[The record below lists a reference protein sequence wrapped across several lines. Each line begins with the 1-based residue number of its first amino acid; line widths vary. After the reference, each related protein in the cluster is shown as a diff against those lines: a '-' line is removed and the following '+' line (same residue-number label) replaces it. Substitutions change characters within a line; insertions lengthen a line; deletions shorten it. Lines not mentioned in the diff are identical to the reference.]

1 MEENIV
7 YNLNRVNLDRNTNI
21 DIHQLYEDYSINFSD
36 EDKHLAYEMNYL
48 YNCKI
53 NKLKKIIEYYNVHDE
68 KLRYKLNKKRKDE
81 IINTILDYEKDIDN
95 SDIVYRRKRLW
106 LHLKEL
112 KSDKYLSKYIIFN

>member
-48 YNCKI
+48 YNC
-53 NKLKKIIEYYNVHDE
+53 NVGELKKMSETIGDDFKKIEQVAAISANNDNQIGALIANAMERVSKDGVITVE
-68 KLRYKLNKKRKDE
+68 EAKLSVVNLKLPD
-81 IINTILDYEKDIDN
+81 
-95 SDIVYRRKRLW
+95 
-106 LHLKEL
+106 
-112 KSDKYLSKYIIFN
+112 